1 MAFLWDDIPGYAI
14 GIEDARHNLELLVP
28 FRTDGLGEAHGPELL
43 IRLQQLGLAKGVEAV
58 EVEEWAD
65 NAFLVMDAATG
76 TLVAVL
82 GLKA

>member
-1 MAFLWDDIPGYAI
+1 MAFLWDDVPGYAI
-14 GIEDARHNLELLVP
+14 GIEDARNTLELLVP

-43 IRLQQLGLAKGVEAV
+43 NRLQTLGLAKDVEAV

-76 TLVAVL
+76 TLVAVVS
-82 GLKA
+82 LKA

>member
-1 MAFLWDDIPGYAI
+1 MAFLWDDVPGYAI
-14 GIEDARHNLELLVP
+14 GIEDARNTLELLVP

-43 IRLQQLGLAKGVEAV
+43 NRLQALGLAKGVKAV

-65 NAFLVMDAATG
+65 AFLVMDAASG

-82 GLKA
+82 SLKA